1 MLPVLTKNLFRG
13 VATAE
18 TINTEDTVASGEFKK
33 QKAQERKQ
41 NWSEKKS
48 HGQFVREILQKV
60 NNDKIWQWLFKSDLK
75 IGTEA
80 LLCAEHEQ
88 AIRRK

>member
-1 MLPVLTKNLFRG
+1 MMIIKIAIIITTIIVWVFMLPVLTKNLFRG

-41 NWSEKKS
+41 NWSEKKI
-48 HGQFVREILQKV
+48 HGQFVREIL
-60 NNDKIWQWLFKSDLK
+60 
-75 IGTEA
+75 
-80 LLCAEHEQ
+80 
-88 AIRRK
+88 